1 MEPRILKVGEKV
13 TGRYKDMELGR
24 SKKFFRVKLDNEE
37 FYLPKD
43 VGNSLLM
50 SARRA
55 MTDSPSSASW
65 MSTRSGRYCRK
76 GFSREKGLHLFI
88 ACVAI

>member
-1 MEPRILKVGEKV
+1 MEPRILKIGEKV
-13 TGRYKDMELGR
+13 TGRYRDMEMGT

-50 SARRA
+50 SHQKGYDLFTIQRQLDVYEIRPILPE
-55 MTDSPSSASW
+55 TD
-65 MSTRSGRYCRK
+65 
-76 GFSREKGLHLFI
+76 
-88 ACVAI
+88 